1 MADLTKPMSAA
12 AIKKLD
18 YFERA
23 QLYHNV
29 YSKYAYKDLPYELKT
44 FYNTDSGL
52 KAIQAIASTGSI
64 QNPYTLIHLLRVL
77 MPEMPKSYQHIY
89 KRAEFLADMCDT
101 SVENILRSR
110 LFLAENFIPDMITGE
125 IDKIIKTKGTG
136 TYIPLEEGSY
146 TPDPDAG
153 KGGGSGGGGDGDFAE
168 EEKVY
173 FYYDTSTGACTC
185 SKTYAEL
192 INKVPKLP
200 AAEIIFDSS
209 MKHNNVVN
217 ISCSHNTENNSL
229 EFNFIQ
235 IYDFKMTLYQVVY
248 TPDGC
253 TIDTGE
259 LVISKDT
266 E

>member
-18 YFERA
+18 YFEKA

-44 FYNTDSGL
+44 FYDTDNGL

-64 QNPYTLIHLLRVL
+64 QDPYTLVHLLRVL

-110 LFLAENFIPDMITGE
+110 LFLAENFIPDMVTGE

-136 TYIPLEEGSY
+136 TYIPIEEGSY

-153 KGGGSGGGGDGDFAE
+153 KGGGSGGGGEGEAEHVLVHLGAVEPAHLERDLLQRGGAEAPYLDGLRLVEVGD
-168 EEKVY
+168 
-173 FYYDTSTGACTC
+173 
-185 SKTYAEL
+185 
-192 INKVPKLP
+192 
-200 AAEIIFDSS
+200 AAGVGLHARGGGED
-209 MKHNNVVN
+209 
-217 ISCSHNTENNSL
+217 
-229 EFNFIQ
+229 
-235 IYDFKMTLYQVVY
+235 
-248 TPDGC
+248 DGYV
-253 TIDTGE
+253 G
-259 LVISKDT
+259 
-266 E
+266 